1 MSVSHRE
8 SARESAIVV
17 RHLWKR
23 YGAHAAVRGIDF
35 EVAHGEVFGILGPN
49 GAGKTTTVEIL
60 EGFRAR
66 SDGDVRVLG
75 IDPAGQPLELRRR
88 LGVVPQDGGLPSE
101 LSVTEVID
109 MFRRYYEGPLAT
121 DDLLS
126 LVELGDKRK
135 QRVKNLS
142 GGQRRRVDIAVALA
156 GDPDLV
162 FLDEPTTGF
171 DPAARR
177 RAWQVIRNLASAG
190 KTVVLTTHYMEEAQ
204 AVCDRVAL
212 LVGGQIVAEG
222 DPASLGTSV
231 APSRITFL
239 RPPAR
244 ISLDDLAPLGEL
256 HCEDAI
262 VTIEVT
268 NPVDALGSLLR
279 WSRRRDVTLR
289 ALSVTPPT
297 LEDTYLR
304 LTEDSQEVMA

>member
-1 MSVSHRE
+1 MIVSHE
-8 SARESAIVV
+8 TGTAIVV
-17 RHLWKR
+17 RDLWKR
-23 YGAHAAVRGIDF
+23 YGAHAAVRGIDL

-60 EGFRAR
+60 EGFRER
-66 SDGDVRVLG
+66 TDGDVRVLG
-75 IDPAGQPLELRRR
+75 IDPSGQPLELRRR
-88 LGVVPQDGGLPSE
+88 LGVVPQEGGLPSE
-101 LSVTEVID
+101 LAVAEVID
-109 MFRRYYEGPLAT
+109 MFRRYYAAPLAT
-121 DDLLS
+121 DDLLA
-126 LVELGDKRK
+126 LVEMGDHRK

-177 RAWQVIRNLASAG
+177 RAWQVIRNLAAAG
-190 KTVVLTTHYMEEAQ
+190 KTVVITTHYMEEAQ

-222 DPASLGTSV
+222 DPASLGTSI

-244 ISLDDLAPLGEL
+244 ISLDDLATLGDVHAEG
-256 HCEDAI
+256 AV
-262 VTIEVT
+262 VTIEVAE
-268 NPVDALGSLLR
+268 PVDALRSLLS
-279 WSRRRDVTLR
+279 WSRRRDVALR
-289 ALSVTPPT
+289 SLSVTPPT

-304 LTEDSQEVMA
+304 LTDEQVVTA